1 MLPGNLGNM
10 KQCVHTWLQLYKC
23 AEISHTCHTAVYHV
37 ANRILVSCVDPWIS
51 LRELKAQ
58 GNFLSLNILN
68 QYPYLVPCLEYLLRI
83 LNTAP
88 AHLGNMKK
96 SVCTAQINECAE
108 VGYVLNG
115 SVNGIAWLDS
125 CEQFFFQL
133 RLLCNQ
139 KLFPVADDSSS
150 LRIEFCDNKIN
161 ILSCILGQVLLIAVR
176 YKAGRDKYPCALNLN
191 A

>member
-1 MLPGNLGNM
+1 MLPGNLGYV
-10 KQCVHTWLQLYKC
+10 KQCVHTWLQLNKR

-37 ANRILVSCVDPWIS
+37 ANRILVSCVNPWIS

-58 GNFLSLNILN
+58 GNLLSLDILN
-68 QYPYLVPCLEYLLRI
+68 QYSYLIPCPEYLLRI

-96 SVCTAQINECAE
+96 SVCAAQIDKRAK
-108 VGYVLNG
+108 VSYVLNC
-115 SVNGIAWLDS
+115 SVNRIAWLDS

-150 LRIEFCDNKIN
+150 LRIEFCNNKIN
-161 ILSCILGQVLLIAVR
+161 ILSRILGQILLVAVR